1 MLGCSPHKSRRQ
13 LLAECATGITP
24 EVDPATQRRFN
35 NGHRLEALARPMA
48 EQIVGEPLYP
58 VTGTNGR
65 YSASFD
71 GLTLGGETAFEHKAL
86 NGDIRA
92 AFQSGAD
99 LPMHYRVQMEHQL
112 LVSGAGRVLFVAS
125 DWDAAGNLLESHH
138 RWVESDPVLRERIVA
153 GWTQF
158 AADLMSFEPAA
169 PAEAAPVGTAPE
181 TLPALRIEVEGTVIA
196 SNLQTFRETAITAI
210 RHVRRDLTTD
220 QDFADAELSVK
231 WCREVETRIDAAKAH
246 ALSQTASIE
255 ELFRTLDDV
264 SAEARRVRLDLEKLV
279 RGRKDEIRTSIV
291 VDAQR
296 ALAKHVAM
304 LSAETMPFELRP
316 PAADFGGAVKGKRSI
331 TAMHDAVD
339 HALADAKMAADA
351 EARVVRANV
360 AAFRDMAAGRESL
373 FPDGGKLIGMEPAA
387 FRELVA
393 GRIARA
399 DAENAERA
407 RKAAEAATAAAPEAA
422 TPPAVLHQTT
432 GPGAPETA
440 AAAAADDDFG
450 DGDEAA
456 SEPATL
462 SLGDINARLGIT
474 MSAAFIANTL
484 QVAPAGRNRRA
495 LLFTDRQFRAIC
507 QRLASH
513 VHAVSARTRVRE
525 VATIGDES

>member
-1 MLGCSPHKSRRQ
+1 M
-13 LLAECATGITP
+13 
-24 EVDPATQRRFN
+24 
-35 NGHRLEALARPMA
+35 
-48 EQIVGEPLYP
+48 
-58 VTGTNGR
+58 
-65 YSASFD
+65 
-71 GLTLGGETAFEHKAL
+71 
-86 NGDIRA
+86 
-92 AFQSGAD
+92 
-99 LPMHYRVQMEHQL
+99 
-112 LVSGAGRVLFVAS
+112 
-125 DWDAAGNLLESHH
+125 
-138 RWVESDPVLRERIVA
+138 
-153 GWTQF
+153 
-158 AADLMSFEPAA
+158 
-169 PAEAAPVGTAPE
+169 
-181 TLPALRIEVEGTVIA
+181 
-196 SNLQTFRETAITAI
+196 
-210 RHVRRDLTTD
+210 TTD

-231 WCREVETRIDAAKAH
+231 WCREVETRIDAAKAQ

-255 ELFRTLDDV
+255 ELFRALDDV

-399 DAENAERA
+399 DAETAERA
-407 RKAAEAATAAAPEAA
+407 RKAAATPPAPQAA

-432 GPGAPETA
+432 GPEASETA

-450 DGDEAA
+450 EGDEAA

-462 SLGDINARLGIT
+462 TLGDINARLGIT
-474 MSAAFIANTL
+474 MSAAFIGNTL

-495 LLFTDRQFRAIC
+495 WLFTDRQFRAIC

-513 VHAVSARTRVRE
+513 VHAVSARSRVRE
-525 VATIGDES
+525 VATIGGDA